1 MDVLSDILQTL
12 RLRGTVYFHARFHA
26 PWGMRISDGQIANFH
41 LVTRGVCWVRSADDA
56 PLVQLHSGDMV
67 IFPTGRAHS
76 LLCDE
81 HGTTVPA
88 KELLSSPRAEESL
101 SFGGEGAATT
111 SLICGHFDYDRHC
124 PHPLFEALDAFI
136 HIPRRQISDA
146 ASLSTISELAAQLSE
161 QNQPGTHAVVDRLAE
176 ALFMQALAA
185 HVASR
190 QDSAGFLSA
199 MQDRQLGSAL
209 NLMHG
214 DIAREWTLAELA
226 RAASMSRSAFSARF
240 RALTGEPPML
250 YLARWRMLKARELL
264 LDTTLSLGRIS
275 EKVGYRSEFAF
286 SKAFKRLVGCA
297 PGNIRRETVGI

>member
-26 PWGMRISDGQIANFH
+26 PWGMRIAEGKIANFH
-41 LVTRGVCWVRSADDA
+41 LVTDGVCWVKYGEDA
-56 PLVQLHSGDMV
+56 HLAKLQRGDMA
-67 IFPTGRAHS
+67 IFPRGDSHS
-76 LLCDE
+76 LLYE
-81 HGTTVPA
+81 KQGAAVPA
-88 KELLSSPRAEESL
+88 KELLEAPRSGESL

-111 SLICGHFDYDRHC
+111 SLICGHFDYDREF
-124 PHPLFEALDAFI
+124 PHPLFETLDAFI
-136 HIPRRQISDA
+136 HIPRQQISDST
-146 ASLSTISELAAQLSE
+146 SLTTISELAATLSE
-161 QNQPGTHAVVDRLAE
+161 NDHPGAHAAVDRLAE
-176 ALFMQALAA
+176 ALFIQALAA

-199 MQDRQLGSAL
+199 MQDRQLGNAL
-209 NLMHG
+209 NLMHE

-226 RAASMSRSAFSARF
+226 RTASMSRTVFSARF

-264 LDTTLSLGRIS
+264 LDTTLTLGRIS

-286 SKAFKRLVGCA
+286 SKAFKRLLGRT
-297 PGNIRRETVGI
+297 PGNVRRETASI